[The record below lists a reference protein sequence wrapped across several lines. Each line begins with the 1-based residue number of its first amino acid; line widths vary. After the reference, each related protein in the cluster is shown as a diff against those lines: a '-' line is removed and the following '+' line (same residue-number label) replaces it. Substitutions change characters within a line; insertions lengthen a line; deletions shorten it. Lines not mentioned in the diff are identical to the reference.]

1 MKVILLKEVPDL
13 GDSDNLVEVAEGYA
27 RNYLFPRKLAVLATP
42 KAIAEQEKR
51 TDEREKQQA
60 AKRAELEAL
69 AKKITELEVIIS
81 ADAGEGGKLFGS
93 VTTQD
98 VARELSKAIGT
109 EIDKRKVVLGET
121 IKLVGEYPALVKL
134 YREINAH
141 LKIKV
146 IAR

>member
-51 TDEREKQQA
+51 ADEREKQQA